1 MYTFKKIDNIWD
13 LISFLNTEN
22 IKPSDIIKLEKDK
35 ETWLIIY
42 YKE

>member
-22 IKPSDIIKLEKDK
+22 ISPNDIIKLEKDK